1 MAEGLGPV
9 TGRVTARVN
18 ARIFSA
24 RTLLWLGLF
33 VLFQFFWFGVTE
45 GWTADERV
53 SDLTVKTTPKGEIL
67 VSASLLQ
74 PMQGKAVDDI
84 QHGIPKDLFYY
95 VLLMRQ
101 QPAWFDEELLA
112 KTIKYTIQYDVL
124 KKQYRVHV
132 RQETDATNS
141 IVETFQEM
149 VDLISKIDNV
159 KITEVKMLKPKET
172 YYVRVKAQMK
182 ASRLPF
188 YLRYLLFFIPVLELD
203 TPWADSAP
211 FYAGTEK

>member
-1 MAEGLGPV
+1 MAEGVGPV
-9 TGRVTARVN
+9 TGRVN
-18 ARIFSA
+18 ARIFSP
-24 RTLLWLGLF
+24 RILFWLGFF
-33 VLFQFFWFGVTE
+33 VLLQFFWFGVTE

-53 SDLTVKTTPKGEIL
+53 SDLTVKTAPQGEIL

-74 PMQGKAVDDI
+74 PMQGKAANDI

-95 VLLMRQ
+95 VLLMKR

-132 RQETDATNS
+132 RHETDAANS
-141 IVETFQEM
+141 IVENFQEM

-159 KITEVKMLKPKET
+159 KIADVKMLKPKET

-182 ASRLPF
+182 A
-188 YLRYLLFFIPVLELD
+188 
-203 TPWADSAP
+203 
-211 FYAGTEK
+211 